1 MNNIINLLN
10 LEDKNIEISKIER
23 DDTAK
28 IKYIYVHTNVS
39 KRFCPICDMRMHSR
53 GTRQR
58 TVNHPM
64 LQDGYELI
72 ILLKQ
77 RRWRCTNPACGLEM
91 NEGFNFVNPRRRF
104 SNASDFLILEAFKDL
119 SKSARAIAKDPKIF
133 IFDDSFSALDL
144 KTDAALRKALAENVK
159 DSTVIIVAQRISTIL
174 HAEQILVL
182 DDGRIVG
189 KGTHEELLKN
199 CSVYQEI
206 AKSQLSASELGLNES
221 EVAENEQ

>member
-1 MNNIINLLN
+1 MSFPYNNPATDFRERIHMNNIINLLN
-10 LEDKNIEISKIER
+10 LEDKNIEISKIVR

-119 SKSARAIAKDPKIF
+119 SKSARAIAKAFKSSDSHVLNV
-133 IFDDSFSALDL
+133 FD
-144 KTDAALRKALAENVK
+144 KYVK
-159 DSTVIIVAQRISTIL
+159 MERLPPAQRNYSSVFLRHSHLGAASGKVFNIRYAQSL
-174 HAEQILVL
+174 S
-182 DDGRIVG
+182 RICKQVFSQ
-189 KGTHEELLKN
+189 
-199 CSVYQEI
+199 CSQRR
-206 AKSQLSASELGLNES
+206 
-221 EVAENEQ
+221 

>member
-1 MNNIINLLN
+1 MGYIKAGKHLHFSSAFLMVQKHFKK
-10 LEDKNIEISKIER
+10 DKNIEISKIEC

-28 IKYIYVHTNVS
+28 IKYIYVHSNVS

-77 RRWRCTNPACGLEM
+77 RRWKCTNPACGLEM

-119 SKSARAIAKDPKIF
+119 SGSARAIEKDFKSSDSHVLNV
-133 IFDDSFSALDL
+133 FDKHVKMERLPL
-144 KTDAALRKALAENVK
+144 TDAICIDEVHMEM
-159 DSTVIIVAQRISTIL
+159 DSKCKYVLII
-174 HAEQILVL
+174 
-182 DDGRIVG
+182 
-189 KGTHEELLKN
+189 
-199 CSVYQEI
+199 
-206 AKSQLSASELGLNES
+206 
-221 EVAENEQ
+221 